1 MHRLLSLM
9 EGFCSEVTP
18 SKVYLQRFSNARKK
32 IKNWN
37 SDDKRMDVVWET
49 KKKKKKMQTTAI
61 AIQTKNCFKVK
72 QRSIFGSFVEI
83 KNALIKFFIGDY
95 QVYIATTRK
104 YVPGCF
110 SIPRNNFY
118 HQNIGCK
125 S

>member
-1 MHRLLSLM
+1 MP
-9 EGFCSEVTP
+9 E
-18 SKVYLQRFSNARKK
+18 KK

-37 SDDKRMDVVWET
+37 SDGKRMDVVWKT
-49 KKKKKKMQTTAI
+49 KKNIKKAI

-104 YVPGCF
+104 
-110 SIPRNNFY
+110 
-118 HQNIGCK
+118 
-125 S
+125 